1 MGIAHVKNQFS
12 VNQVNTATAV
22 STNVID
28 TGYEKVGDV
37 NPVDLE
43 VIVTANFA
51 GGTSMAVEIRDCDTE
66 GGTYLMKQASQV
78 IPVASLVKSE
88 KPLIKM
94 ALPNGLRR
102 YLQLNYV
109 IVGTMSGGG
118 AVTSQLVDR
127 VR

>member
-37 NPVDLE
+37 NPIDLE
-43 VIVTANFA
+43 VIVTADFA

-66 GGTYLMKQASQV
+66 GGTYVMKQASQV
-78 IPVASLVKSE
+78 IALASLKKSE